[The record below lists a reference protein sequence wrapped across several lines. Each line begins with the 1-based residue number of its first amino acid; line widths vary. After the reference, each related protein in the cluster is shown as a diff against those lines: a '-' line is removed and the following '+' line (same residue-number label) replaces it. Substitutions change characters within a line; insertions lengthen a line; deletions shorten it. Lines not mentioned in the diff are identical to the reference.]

1 MRFDSGILLLS
12 RAFFLTCPYPEPAGR
27 KRLVTVIPWHE
38 NCKVSMGAED
48 EDDEDDVAAAVV
60 VDEDEDD
67 DVEIPDWSATRIL
80 DSFRHSS

>member
-1 MRFDSGILLLS
+1 
-12 RAFFLTCPYPEPAGR
+12 
-27 KRLVTVIPWHE
+27 
-38 NCKVSMGAED
+38 MGAED